1 MAIRKIITILA
12 DENCDIATKI
22 VHKMVIKRDRYL
34 RQIIAKK
41 KDGMVK
47 IVTGIRRCGK
57 SYLLNVLFR
66 QHLIDEGVDERD
78 IIMVALD
85 EDVNFRYRNPLELG
99 RYIREL
105 CADRSRYFYVLLDEI
120 QKVDSV
126 PNPYL
131 ADNPKEKI
139 GFVDVLLGLKNL
151 PNVDL
156 YVTGSNSKM
165 LSVDILTEFKDRGE
179 EIRVNPLTFDEF
191 VSAYQGDNRAAWSEF
206 MMYGGMPFVMSKTG
220 HADKAAYLQ
229 GLFERTYI
237 TDVVERNRL
246 KGSKDIL
253 EDLLNILASSVGS
266 LTNATKLENTFKTE
280 KRVSI
285 SHNTISA
292 YIDCFIDAFI
302 LRKAERFDIKGR
314 KYIGAQVKYFY
325 SDVGLR
331 NARLNFRQQEENHIM
346 ENVIYNELI
355 ARGFSVDVGVV
366 ETMIV
371 NAEGKRQRS
380 ILEVDFVCYRGHA
393 RYYIQSALTVAD
405 ESKREQEINS
415 LKKINDSFTKIVVV
429 RDYIVRWRDDIGILY
444 IGVEDFL
451 LNYINQME

>member
-1 MAIRKIITILA
+1 
-12 DENCDIATKI
+12 
-22 VHKMVIKRDRYL
+22 MVVKRDRYL
-34 RQIIAKK
+34 NQIIDKK
-41 KDGMVK
+41 KDGMIK

-66 QHLIDEGVDERD
+66 QHLLDEGVQERD
-78 IIMVALD
+78 IIMMALD
-85 EDVNFRYRNPLELG
+85 EDINIRYRNPLELG
-99 RYIREL
+99 KYIRKQ
-105 CADRSRYFYVLLDEI
+105 CADQSRYFYVLLDEI
-120 QKVDSV
+120 QKVDTV

-131 ADNPKEKI
+131 PENEKI

-165 LSVDILTEFKDRGE
+165 LSKDILTEFKDRGE
-179 EIRVNPLTFDEF
+179 EICINPLTFDEF
-191 VSAYQGDNRAAWSEF
+191 MSAYDGDSRMAWTEF
-206 MMYGGMPFVMSKTG
+206 MMYGGMPFVLSKRG
-220 HADKAAYLQ
+220 HAEKAAYLQ

-237 TDVVERNRL
+237 TDVIERNNL
-246 KGSKDIL
+246 KGSKDVL

-266 LTNATKLENTFKTE
+266 LTNTTKLENTFKSE
-280 KRVSI
+280 RQVSI

-302 LRKAERFDIKGR
+302 LKKAERYDIKGR
-314 KYIGAQVKYFY
+314 KYIGAQQKYFY

-346 ENVIYNELI
+346 ENIIYNELT
-355 ARGFSVDVGVV
+355 ARGFSVDVGIV
-366 ETMIV
+366 ETTIV

-380 ILEVDFVCYRGHA
+380 LLEVDFVCHRGHA

-405 ESKREQEINS
+405 ESKRQQETNS
-415 LKKINDSFTKIVVV
+415 LTKINDSFVKIVVV
-429 RDYIVRWRDDIGILY
+429 RDYIIRWRDDDGILY
-444 IGVEDFL
+444 IGIEDFL
-451 LNYINQME
+451 LNYINQMD